1 MSDNPG
7 QPITKDVLLS
17 MREQYVTS
25 ILQLQGAVQSIDEL
39 LKLFEPQ
46 ALTLDDIKTMTG
58 SKSVEV
64 LKNEG
69 EV

>member
-1 MSDNPG
+1 MGDNTG
-7 QPITKDVLLS
+7 NPITKDVLLS

-39 LKLFEPQ
+39 LKMFEPQ

-64 LKNEG
+64 QENESQI
-69 EV
+69 